1 MREYFN
7 CSQLTLPAS
16 CEVNPKDLRL
26 FRHRHGKEVLSEET
40 GRGKEVIERREVFD
54 TQGIS

>member
-1 MREYFN
+1 MSTVMN
-7 CSQLTLPAS
+7 STI
-16 CEVNPKDLRL
+16 KKRL

-54 TQGIS
+54 MPGIG